1 MMADENSILRY
12 FLARRFAQPWKPGP
26 RKHPKMPSTSWRLA
40 AVACTATGAALFW
53 LLFRGGDS
61 GALPL
66 RIGAGG
72 VVGLVVGMYLVETV
86 WERRRRGG
94 RADPP
99 ASPIGRRR

>member
-1 MMADENSILRY
+1 MADRDFIFGY
-12 FLARRFAQPWKPGP
+12 FFAKRSATPWKPGP
-26 RKHPKMPSTSWRLA
+26 RRHPKMRSTTWRLA
-40 AVACTATGAALFW
+40 AVACTVIGAALFW

-61 GALPL
+61 GALVL

-86 WERRRRGG
+86 WERRRRG
-94 RADPP
+94 RQDDPP